1 MAVVVDVMREA
12 RVAFA
17 AFARRYL
24 EIPDEFYRDGVMP
37 AKAVDVA
44 AKYLIECGAL
54 SKVELDLALERLGIS
69 GVAVY

>member
-12 RVAFA
+12 RVAFD
-17 AFARRYL
+17 AFARGYL

-37 AKAVDVA
+37 AEAVDVA
-44 AKYLIECGAL
+44 AKYLIEHGAL
-54 SKVELDLALERLGIS
+54 SRDELDLALERLGIS